1 MIRIVTISMT
11 LHVDDSRDIDLTDT
25 TNWNVVLIDSNN
37 NQVIL
42 DTELDLP
49 GEISFQPSIDVT

>member
-1 MIRIVTISMT
+1 MIRIVEISMT

-25 TNWNVVLIDSNN
+25 VNWNVVLIDRVND
-37 NQVIL
+37 QVIL

-49 GEISFQPSIDVT
+49 GEESFQPSIIVT